1 VRLVRKVL
9 SMACQEAVE
18 RGLLADNPVRGSP
31 APRTAPS
38 ERVGW
43 TADEARRFL
52 AASTGHRLGAAF
64 HLAVVAGLRR
74 GELLGLRSSDLD
86 LPTGRLLIAQQL
98 MVEGGRVRLKPVPE
112 RERRTI
118 PIPPSLVRKLL
129 EHGHRQ
135 DDERAVSGA
144 APDDDDLVFRAP
156 GGGWLTPE
164 RFARVMSDLIEQSR
178 VPRITPD
185 RLRKAGPLLAT
196 GIQVEQSHRLATP
209 GRALTSN

>member
-1 VRLVRKVL
+1 
-9 SMACQEAVE
+9 
-18 RGLLADNPVRGSP
+18 
-31 APRTAPS
+31 
-38 ERVGW
+38 
-43 TADEARRFL
+43 
-52 AASTGHRLGAAF
+52 
-64 HLAVVAGLRR
+64 
-74 GELLGLRSSDLD
+74 
-86 LPTGRLLIAQQL
+86 

-185 RLRKAGPLLAT
+185 RLRNAGPLLA
-196 GIQVEQSHRLATP
+196 HRDP
-209 GRALTSN
+209 G